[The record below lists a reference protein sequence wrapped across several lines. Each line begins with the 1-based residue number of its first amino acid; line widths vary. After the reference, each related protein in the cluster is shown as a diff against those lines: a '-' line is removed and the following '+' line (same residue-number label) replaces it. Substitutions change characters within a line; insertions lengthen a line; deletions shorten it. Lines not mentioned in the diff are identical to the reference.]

1 MSGLFAHVPRE
12 DEVLPRVQRPLP
24 PHPDQVA
31 SMHGKLVETLG
42 SGIALGHVTGTLDL
56 DGIAQRFGVSRS
68 LVREALRTLA
78 AKGMVA
84 ARQRAGTRVTDPAE
98 WAALDEQVIRWR
110 AAGSERFVH
119 MHDSLDIRVRVEPL
133 AARKMALAGHEA
145 SVQALVQ
152 AAGQIRTATETRD
165 PDLMLQADTAFHRTL
180 YLGSASHLLA
190 AMAGTVHACLWV
202 PDFQNYG
209 RFSPTTADRHEALA
223 RAVRDADPAAAET
236 ICDEMMTQTVELFTE
251 AYRALRAEHRD
262 R

>member
-12 DEVLPRVQRPLP
+12 DEALPRVQRPLP
-24 PHPDQVA
+24 PHPEQVA

-56 DGIAQRFGVSRS
+56 DGIARRFGVSRS

-84 ARQRAGTRVTDPAE
+84 ARQRAGTRVTDPSE

-110 AAGSERFVH
+110 AAGADRFVH

-133 AARKMALAGHEA
+133 AARKMAQAAQETH
-145 SVQALVQ
+145 VQALVR
-152 AAGQIRTATETRD
+152 AAEQIRTATTRRD

-180 YLGSASHLLA
+180 YLGSGSHLLA

-209 RFSPTTADRHEALA
+209 RFSAATADRHDALA
-223 RAVRDADPAAAET
+223 RAVQEEDPTAAEAV
-236 ICDEMMTQTVELFTE
+236 CGEMMTWTVDLFTE
-251 AYRALRAEHRD
+251 AYRQLHAARER
-262 R
+262 